1 MLQSFAGRLSMKHV
15 MLVRAVL
22 AAALGLSALAAVAE
36 APPASLAGR
45 WTLNPKLSDDVEA
58 KALEA
63 VGGGKT
69 VGKAAEEVDRLE
81 LRKAI
86 LGMLPAL
93 ATLEIDQSPTQVKLV
108 DADDEV
114 RIFYFGREH
123 VREGR
128 LGRKLRCSSE
138 WKGVQLVVTEV
149 ADDAKLTEILTAVP
163 SRRQILHVVRLED
176 KRLRA
181 PLEVRLV
188 YDAAEPPP
196 AKKD

>member
-1 MLQSFAGRLSMKHV
+1 MKHV
-15 MLVRAVL
+15 MLVPAVFG
-22 AAALGLSALAAVAE
+22 AALGLASITATAE
-36 APPASLAGR
+36 APPANLAGR
-45 WTLNPKLSDDVEA
+45 WTLNPKISDDVEA

-63 VGGGKT
+63 LGGGKT
-69 VGKAAEEVDRLE
+69 VGKASEEVDRRE
-81 LRKAI
+81 LRTAI

-128 LGRKLRCSSE
+128 LGRKLRCTSE
-138 WKGVQLVVTEV
+138 WKGAQLVVTEV
-149 ADDAKLTEILTAVP
+149 ADDSKLTELLTAVP

-188 YDAAEPPP
+188 YDAAEPSP
-196 AKKD
+196 ARKD